1 MSNGL
6 NWQSQ
11 IYHRLF
17 LSHTVCQKI
26 FVVHNKKREN
36 LLFLLH
42 GDFRMDSYSV
52 DNVTKQVHN
61 KGKVIMNGS
70 DNADR

>member
-1 MSNGL
+1 MSNDL

-11 IYHRLF
+11 IYHRL
-17 LSHTVCQKI
+17 QNI
-26 FVVHNKKREN
+26 FVIHNEKREI

-52 DNVTKQVHN
+52 DNVTKHVHN
-61 KGKVIMNGS
+61 NGKVIMNGS

>member
-1 MSNGL
+1 MIWIGKVKF
-6 NWQSQ
+6 
-11 IYHRLF
+11 IIVF
-17 LSHTVCQKI
+17 FFPICQKI

-42 GDFRMDSYSV
+42 GDFRMDSYIV
-52 DNVTKQVHN
+52 DNVTKQVHI

-70 DNADR
+70 NNADR